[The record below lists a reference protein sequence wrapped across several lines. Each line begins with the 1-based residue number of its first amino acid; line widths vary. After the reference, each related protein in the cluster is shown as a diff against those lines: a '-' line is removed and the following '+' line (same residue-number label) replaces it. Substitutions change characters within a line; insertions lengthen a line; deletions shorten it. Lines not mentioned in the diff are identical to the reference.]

1 MTRFAAFFVV
11 LSLIAA
17 PHTAW
22 AQRSQTESAKK
33 TRAVKSSSKA
43 TKTKATKTKAT
54 KATKGKTTKAASKAK
69 AGKKATTRKKAEPAV
84 DSKQVDAPAVQP
96 AQPMMQVEP
105 ARPLSPSDD
114 APTVQKPGAA
124 PGEGDDSMDFDLLEP
139 AEAAT
144 AAQVDPDLEK
154 RIGRRRTMLKLH
166 QGLGFAMAAGLVGTT
181 VVGQLQFNDSFRG
194 GGDDRN
200 LLGLHRGL
208 AIGTSALFA
217 TVGLLGVLAP
227 EPFEKDFQWDTI
239 TVHKIFMALA
249 TVGMVAQIV
258 LGIMATDRFGRLS
271 ETDMATAHQ
280 ISGYV
285 TLGAVSAGV
294 FTLFF

>member
-1 MTRFAAFFVV
+1 MTRFAAFFIV

-17 PHTAW
+17 PQTAW
-22 AQRSQTESAKK
+22 AQQRQTESAKK
-33 TRAVKSSSKA
+33 TRAVKSSSK
-43 TKTKATKTKAT
+43 TKAT
-54 KATKGKTTKAASKAK
+54 KAKATKRKAAKPTRATSKRKPAKKAK
-69 AGKKATTRKKAEPAV
+69 KAAPAV
-84 DSKQVDAPAVQP
+84 DAPELQP

-105 ARPLSPSDD
+105 ARPLSPTDD
-114 APTVQKPGAA
+114 APTVQKESGAA
-124 PGEGDDSMDFDLLEP
+124 AEGGDSLDFDLLEP
-139 AEAAT
+139 AEAAA
-144 AAQVDPDLEK
+144 AAQVDPELEK

-227 EPFEKDFQWDTI
+227 EPFEKETFQWDTI
-239 TVHKIFMALA
+239 TVHKLFMALA

-271 ETDMATAHQ
+271 ETDLATAHQ

>member
-22 AQRSQTESAKK
+22 AQQSQRDSAKK
-33 TRAVKSSSKA
+33 SRVVKSSSKS
-43 TKTKATKTKAT
+43 KSKATKSNA
-54 KATKGKTTKAASKAK
+54 AKTSSKRKSAKKPPSSRTKAA
-69 AGKKATTRKKAEPAV
+69 PAV
-84 DSKQVDAPAVQP
+84 DSRTVDAPEVQP
-96 AQPMMQVEP
+96 AQPTMQVEP
-105 ARPLSPSDD
+105 ARPLSAEDD
-114 APTVQKPGAA
+114 TPTVKKS
-124 PGEGDDSMDFDLLEP
+124 GEPSVGDVDSMDFDLLEP
-139 AEAAT
+139 AEAAA
-144 AAQVDPDLEK
+144 AAQVDPDLER

-227 EPFEKDFQWDTI
+227 EPFEKEKLQWDTI
-239 TVHKIFMALA
+239 TVHKMFMALA
-249 TVGMVAQIV
+249 TVGMVAQII
-258 LGIMATDRFGRLS
+258 LGVMATDRFGRLS

>member
-22 AQRSQTESAKK
+22 AQQRQTESAKK
-33 TRAVKSSSKA
+33 TRAVKSSSK
-43 TKTKATKTKAT
+43 TKATKMKAAKPAKAT
-54 KATKGKTTKAASKAK
+54 SKRKSAK
-69 AGKKATTRKKAEPAV
+69 KGKKATPAV
-84 DSKQVDAPAVQP
+84 DSRDVDAPELQH
-96 AQPMMQVEP
+96 AQPTMQVEP
-105 ARPLSPSDD
+105 ARLLSPTDD
-114 APTVQKPGAA
+114 APTVQKKSGEA
-124 PGEGDDSMDFDLLEP
+124 PAEGGDSLDFDLLEP
-139 AEAAT
+139 AEAA
-144 AAQVDPDLEK
+144 AAAKVDPDLEK

-227 EPFEKDFQWDTI
+227 EPFEKEFQWDTI
-239 TVHKIFMALA
+239 TVHKMFMALA

>member
-1 MTRFAAFFVV
+1 MTRFAAFFVA

-17 PHTAW
+17 PHAAW
-22 AQRSQTESAKK
+22 AQQGQTEPAKK
-33 TRAVKSSSKA
+33 SRVVKSSSKS
-43 TKTKATKTKAT
+43 
-54 KATKGKTTKAASKAK
+54 KGKTTKKASSKRKPAK
-69 AGKKATTRKKAEPAV
+69 KKATSSRKKAKPAV
-84 DSKQVDAPAVQP
+84 DSKRADSPEVQP
-96 AQPMMQVEP
+96 VQPTMQVEP

-114 APTVQKPGAA
+114 APTVQKPGETPA
-124 PGEGDDSMDFDLLEP
+124 GGDVDPMDFDLLEP
-139 AEAAT
+139 AEAAA
-144 AAQVDPDLEK
+144 AAQVDPELEK

-227 EPFEKDFQWDTI
+227 EPFEKEFRWDTI
-239 TVHKIFMALA
+239 TVHKLFMALA
-249 TVGMVAQIV
+249 TAGMVAQVI

-271 ETDMATAHQ
+271 ETDLSTAHQ
-280 ISGYV
+280 ISGYA
-285 TLGAVSAGV
+285 TLGAVTAGV
-294 FTLFF
+294 LTLFF

>member
-17 PHTAW
+17 PNAAW
-22 AQRSQTESAKK
+22 AQQAQRDSAKK
-33 TRAVKSSSKA
+33 SRVVKSSSKSKT
-43 TKTKATKTKAT
+43 TKSKATKTSAKRKPVKKEKAT
-54 KATKGKTTKAASKAK
+54 SS
-69 AGKKATTRKKAEPAV
+69 RKKAAPAV
-84 DSKQVDAPAVQP
+84 DTRDADAPELQP
-96 AQPMMQVEP
+96 AQPTMQVEP

-114 APTVQKPGAA
+114 DTPTVKKSGGTPT
-124 PGEGDDSMDFDLLEP
+124 DVDSMDFDLLEP
-139 AEAAT
+139 AEAAA
-144 AAQVDPDLEK
+144 AAQVDPDLER

-227 EPFEKDFQWDTI
+227 EPFEKEKLTWDTI
-239 TVHKIFMALA
+239 TVHKMFMALA
-249 TVGMVAQIV
+249 TVGMVAQII
-258 LGIMATDRFGRLS
+258 LGVMATDRFGRLS
-271 ETDMATAHQ
+271 ETDLATAHQ

>member
-22 AQRSQTESAKK
+22 AQQRQTESAKK
-33 TRAVKSSSKA
+33 TRAVKS
-43 TKTKATKTKAT
+43 TTRTKAT
-54 KATKGKTTKAASKAK
+54 KAKAAKPVKATSKRKPAK
-69 AGKKATTRKKAEPAV
+69 KGKKAAPAV
-84 DSKQVDAPAVQP
+84 DSRGGNAPELQ
-96 AQPMMQVEP
+96 AQPTMQVEP
-105 ARPLSPSDD
+105 AKPLSPTDDD
-114 APTVQKPGAA
+114 APTVQKKS
-124 PGEGDDSMDFDLLEP
+124 GEVPAEGGDSLDFDLLEP

-144 AAQVDPDLEK
+144 AAQVDPDLER

-217 TVGLLGVLAP
+217 TVGMLGVLAP
-227 EPFEKDFQWDTI
+227 EPFEKEKLQWDTI
-239 TVHKIFMALA
+239 TVHKMFMALA

-271 ETDMATAHQ
+271 ETDIATAHQ

>member
-17 PHTAW
+17 PQTAW
-22 AQRSQTESAKK
+22 AQQRQTESAKK
-33 TRAVKSSSKA
+33 ARAVKASS
-43 TKTKATKTKAT
+43 KTKAT
-54 KATKGKTTKAASKAK
+54 KATKASSKRK
-69 AGKKATTRKKAEPAV
+69 PVKKGKKAAPAV
-84 DSKQVDAPAVQP
+84 DSQQVVQP
-96 AQPMMQVEP
+96 AAPTMQVEP
-105 ARPLSPSDD
+105 ATPLSPTDD
-114 APTVQKPGAA
+114 APTVQKKSKAA
-124 PGEGDDSMDFDLLEP
+124 PAEDGDSLDFDLLEP
-139 AEAAT
+139 ADAAA
-144 AAQVDPDLEK
+144 AAQVDPDLER

-227 EPFEKDFQWDTI
+227 EPFEKEKLQWDTI
-239 TVHKIFMALA
+239 TVHKMFMALA
-249 TVGMVAQIV
+249 TVGMVAQII

>member
-22 AQRSQTESAKK
+22 AQQRQTESAKK
-33 TRAVKSSSKA
+33 TRAVKSS
-43 TKTKATKTKAT
+43 TKTKATKTKAAKPA
-54 KATKGKTTKAASKAK
+54 KATSKRK
-69 AGKKATTRKKAEPAV
+69 PVKKGKKAAPAV
-84 DSKQVDAPAVQP
+84 DSRAVDAPELQP

-105 ARPLSPSDD
+105 ARLLSPTDD
-114 APTVQKPGAA
+114 APTVQKKSGEA
-124 PGEGDDSMDFDLLEP
+124 PAEGGDSLDFDLLEP
-139 AEAAT
+139 AEAAA

-227 EPFEKDFQWDTI
+227 EPFEKEFRWDTI
-239 TVHKIFMALA
+239 TVHKMFMALA

-271 ETDMATAHQ
+271 ETDIATAHQ

>member
-1 MTRFAAFFVV
+1 MTRLAAFFVV

-22 AQRSQTESAKK
+22 AQQRQTESAKK
-33 TRAVKSSSKA
+33 TRAVKASS
-43 TKTKATKTKAT
+43 KTKATKTKAT
-54 KATKGKTTKAASKAK
+54 PKRKPVKK
-69 AGKKATTRKKAEPAV
+69 GKKA
-84 DSKQVDAPAVQP
+84 APAAESQQADTQQAPP
-96 AQPMMQVEP
+96 ATPSMQVEP
-105 ARPLSPSDD
+105 AMPLSPTDD
-114 APTVQKPGAA
+114 SPTVQKKSREA
-124 PGEGDDSMDFDLLEP
+124 PAEGGDSLDFDLLEP

-144 AAQVDPDLEK
+144 AAQVDPDLER

-217 TVGLLGVLAP
+217 TVGMLGVLAP
-227 EPFEKDFQWDTI
+227 EPFEKEKLQWDTI
-239 TVHKIFMALA
+239 TVHKMFMALA
-249 TVGMVAQIV
+249 TVGMVAQII

>member
-1 MTRFAAFFVV
+1 M
-11 LSLIAA
+11 
-17 PHTAW
+17 
-22 AQRSQTESAKK
+22 
-33 TRAVKSSSKA
+33 KSSSKA
-43 TKTKATKTKAT
+43 AKT
-54 KATKGKTTKAASKAK
+54 KATKGKTTRASSKAK
-69 AGKKATTRKKAEPAV
+69 AGKKATRRKKAAPAV
-84 DSKQVDAPAVQP
+84 DSKQVGAPAVQP
-96 AQPMMQVEP
+96 ARPTMQVEP
-105 ARPLSPSDD
+105 ARPLAPTED
-114 APTVQKPGAA
+114 APTVQKSDEA
-124 PGEGDDSMDFDLLEP
+124 PAEGGDSLDFDLLEP

-217 TVGLLGVLAP
+217 SVGLLGLLAP
-227 EPFEKDFQWDTI
+227 EPFEKEFQWDTI
-239 TVHKIFMALA
+239 TVHKMFMALA

-271 ETDMATAHQ
+271 ETDLATAHQ